1 MRYIALLF
9 MGMILLAGCLQERAA
24 PIDEQGGKVFGR
36 TADYDLKG
44 DELPKYSSA
53 HPAHMSADQDAKY
66 VDDSHQSY
74 GLSASVDPVASSD
87 LPPIDPAKAPNTP
100 AAVPGTNQELK
111 TQQAADKAQAMR
123 SSPAVAATDS
133 LLPSGWS
140 KDMPAGGDHQQK
152 IAEAEAAN
160 KAGRE
165 LSGIRSAPVVS
176 SAPAAPPDFVWPL
189 KGEVLK
195 NFQASGNESL
205 AIAGRSGEP
214 IRAAA
219 DGTVVYV
226 GDKLQ
231 GYGTMVIL
239 QHAKGYVTTYGHLS
253 DAVVAKGDTVI
264 SGQLIGFVGKT
275 GNVTS
280 PQLQFSL
287 HQGGKA
293 LDPAS
298 LLHK

>member
-1 MRYIALLF
+1 M
-9 MGMILLAGCLQERAA
+9 LAGCLQQQAA

-36 TADYDLKG
+36 SAEYDLKG
-44 DELPKYSSA
+44 NELPRYSSE
-53 HPAHMSADQDAKY
+53 HPAPMPADQEAKY
-66 VDDSHQSY
+66 VDDSHQTY
-74 GLSASVDPVASSD
+74 GLSAAVDPVATSD
-87 LPPIDPAKAPNTP
+87 LPPVEPAKGAAPAP
-100 AAVPGTNQELK
+100 AAPAEKSQGMHT
-111 TQQAADKAQAMR
+111 AAPA
-123 SSPAVAATDS
+123 SPAVSATDS

-140 KDMPAGGDHQQK
+140 KDMTDAP
-152 IAEAEAAN
+152 E
-160 KAGRE
+160 KA
-165 LSGIRSAPVVS
+165 SPT
-176 SAPAAPPDFVWPL
+176 PAAPAITAAPVGTPATGAPPAFVWPL

-195 NFQASGNESL
+195 NFQASGNEGL

-214 IRAAA
+214 IRASA

-239 QHAKGYVTTYGHLS
+239 SHAKGYVTTYGHLS
-253 DAVVAKGDTVI
+253 DAVVSKGDSVI

-275 GNVTS
+275 GNVPS
-280 PQLQFSL
+280 PQLHFSL

-293 LDPAS
+293 LDPAP